1 MKNFRKE
8 VADEQWIVMIIF
20 TSVIIKAAD
29 MCSNESQEVGNVQYA
44 KRVSTLG
51 MSRRN
56 MIDTITKRMIHV
68 TISTNVKDEIK

>member
-8 VADEQWIVMIIF
+8 VADEQWIVSIIF
-20 TSVIIKAAD
+20 TSVIIKAAG
-29 MCSNESQEVGNVQYA
+29 MCSNEKQERGNVRYA